1 MSDAPRDE
9 TIAAAPEDSRHQLEV
24 ERDHLREQLTDLTG
38 GSFDDNFADSGQ
50 VAAEKGESRVLASQL
65 RDQLDDVEAA
75 LGRLD
80 DGSYGQCEM
89 CGGSIGEGRL
99 EVMPAARH
107 CIDHAR

>member
-1 MSDAPRDE
+1 MSDVPRDE
-9 TIAAAPEDSRHQLEV
+9 TIAAPEEARQQLAV
-24 ERDHLREQLTDLTG
+24 ERDHLRGQLAELTG

-50 VAAEKGESRVLASQL
+50 VAAEKGENRSLAARL

-75 LGRLD
+75 LMRMD
-80 DGSYGQCEM
+80 DGSYGQCET
-89 CGGSIGEGRL
+89 CGGPIGEGRL

>member
-9 TIAAAPEDSRHQLEV
+9 TIAVPEAPREQLES
-24 ERDHLREQLTDLTG
+24 ERVHLREQLADLTG

-50 VAAEKGESRVLASQL
+50 VAAEKGENRVLASRL

-80 DGSYGQCEM
+80 DGSYGQCET
-89 CGGSIGEGRL
+89 CGDSIGEGRL